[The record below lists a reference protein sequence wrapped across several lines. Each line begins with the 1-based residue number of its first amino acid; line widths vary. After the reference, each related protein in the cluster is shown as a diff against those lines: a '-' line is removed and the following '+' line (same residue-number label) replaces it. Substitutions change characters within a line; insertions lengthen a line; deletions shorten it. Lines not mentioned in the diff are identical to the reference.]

1 MAFKMFR
8 REVLARAAGLAALML
23 ACGASTTFAQNGT
36 VDWQQAKGTTLFIG
50 MNKHVFTDTI
60 RPLIPE
66 FEKLTGIKV
75 QIESYSQDEYMNKR
89 LVDLSSGAG
98 TFDVVMMDQ
107 AIVQYSKA
115 GWVEELDKYIT
126 NPKYFDSTSYDVND
140 FLPSLTRNT
149 FINGKRFA
157 LPVTGEAQILYYR
170 KDVLDAAGMAVPTS
184 FDELYKTAVALNQP
198 GKMAGMLLRGE
209 KIHTAWNSS
218 GFIWSYGGKVFDN
231 AESPTKATFD
241 SPEAVA
247 AITMYAKL
255 LQDAGPVGVGNYTW
269 YETVSDFQQ
278 GKAAMYLDASVFM
291 SQIEDPKKSTV
302 SGKVGYASMPAGP
315 AGAMAN
321 TGAWMLS
328 ISASS
333 KNKPGAALFMSWVT
347 SKDVGLKIGEAAGIG
362 ARKSVFEAPSLR
374 SKYPAAWAEATI
386 KSMMPAEP
394 TPGPPRITAIDEWL
408 DIYGGAVNATILKQG
423 TAQSNLSSAA
433 ERMDKALARSK

>member
-1 MAFKMFR
+1 MAYEMNR
-8 REVLARAAGLAALML
+8 RALVARAAGLAALTFTL
-23 ACGASTTFAQNGT
+23 GTTTSFAQGGT
-36 VDWQQAKGTTLFIG
+36 VDWQQANGTTLFIG
-50 MNKHVFTDTI
+50 MNKHVFTETI
-60 RPLIPE
+60 QPLIPE
-66 FEKLTGIKV
+66 FEALTGIKV
-75 QIESYSQDEYMNKR
+75 QVESYSQDEYMNKR

-98 TFDVVMMDQ
+98 TFDLVMMDQ

-115 GWVEELDKYIT
+115 DWVEALDDYIA
-126 NPKYFDSTSYDVND
+126 NPKYFDAAGYDVDD

-157 LPVTGEAQILYYR
+157 LPITGEAQILYYR
-170 KDVLDAAGMAVPTS
+170 KDVLEAAGIAVPTT
-184 FDELYKTAVALNQP
+184 FDELYKAAVALNKP
-198 GKMAGMLLRGE
+198 GTMAGMLLRGE

-231 AESPTKATFD
+231 AENPTKATFD

-247 AITMYAKL
+247 GITMYAKL
-255 LQDAGPVGVGNYTW
+255 LQDAGPAGVGNYTW

-302 SGKVGYASMPAGP
+302 SGKVGYAGMPAGP
-315 AGAMAN
+315 AGALAN

-347 SKDVGLKIGEAAGIG
+347 SKETTLKIGEAAGIG
-362 ARKSVFEAPSLR
+362 ARKSVFEAPSLQA
-374 SKYPAAWAEATI
+374 KYPAEWAKATI
-386 KSMMPAEP
+386 SSMMPAEP

-423 TAQSNLSSAA
+423 DAQSNLSAAA
-433 ERMDKALARSK
+433 ERMNKALERSK

>member
-1 MAFKMFR
+1 MADYPSR
-8 REVLARAAGLAALML
+8 RRLLHRAFGIAALTL
-23 ACGASTTFAQNGT
+23 PFASTMALSQSGSI
-36 VDWQQAKGTTLFIG
+36 DWQQAKGTSLFVG
-50 MNKHVFTDTI
+50 MNKHVYTDTI
-60 RPLIPE
+60 LPFIPE

-75 QIESYSQDEYMNKR
+75 QVESYSQDEYMNKR

-107 AIVQYSKA
+107 SIVQYSKA
-115 GWVEELDKYIT
+115 GWVEPLDAYLV
-126 NPKYFDSTSYDVND
+126 NPKFVDAAAYDVND
-140 FLPSLTRNT
+140 FLPSLTKNT
-149 FINGKRFA
+149 FINDKRFA
-157 LPVTGEAQILYYR
+157 LPITGEAQILYYR
-170 KDVLDAAGMAVPTS
+170 KDVLEKAGLAVPTT
-184 FDELYKTAVALNQP
+184 FDELYKTAVKLNDP
-198 GKMAGMLLRGE
+198 GKMAGILLRGE

-218 GFIWSYGGKVFDN
+218 GFVWSYGGKIFDN
-231 AESPTKATFD
+231 AANPTKATFD
-241 SPEAVA
+241 SPEAIA

-302 SGKVGYASMPAGP
+302 SGKVGYAGMPAGP

-328 ISASS
+328 MSASS
-333 KNKPGAALFMSWVT
+333 KNKPGAALFLSWITGKET
-347 SKDVGLKIGEAAGIG
+347 SLKIGEAAGIG
-362 ARKSVFEAPSLR
+362 ARKSVFEAPSLKK
-374 SKYPAAWAEATI
+374 KYPAAWADATI
-386 KSMMPAEP
+386 KSMMPVEP

-408 DIYGGAVNATILKQG
+408 DIYGGAVNATILKQADAKTNL
-423 TAQSNLSSAA
+423 TAAA